1 SAGNVTQMKHEAG
14 IGSWTRDYLYAF
26 DDPVQP
32 ASNRL
37 WQTWTGGDHG
47 QAITYR
53 HDTHGNMQNLA
64 NVPQTQYI
72 GGDYRDMIR
81 ELNLIGGGRA
91 YYNYD
96 SDKQRIR
103 KVIETQSGT
112 KQWERMDLGGFE
124 LYRRYAGGAQV
135 EEIETH
141 HLTDGSQRMLLLEDV
156 LS

>member
-1 SAGNVTQMKHEAG
+1 
-14 IGSWTRDYLYAF
+14 
-26 DDPVQP
+26 
-32 ASNRL
+32 
-37 WQTWTGGDHG
+37 
-47 QAITYR
+47 
-53 HDTHGNMQNLA
+53 

-72 GGDYRDMIR
+72 GWDYRDMIR

-156 LS
+156 LSTNNPQLPIGSLYRYQYSNHLGSACIELNDHAKIISYEEYHPYGTSACGTTNANIESSVKRFRY